1 MNFFLDYAIC
11 NRGPSAYAPK
21 DYQQHLDQGTTSFP
35 ACSGTTTPSC
45 DSYHSDGRFGV
56 TGVGAAAAGPNA
68 HHQQQQQSPS
78 YPPPPLPPPLPPNPA
93 GLGISFTG
101 SSQPGGGGGY
111 SAPSCSPSF
120 VSQQFYLNPQ
130 ETDGAYFQPSAYP
143 ASVAVAAAASSPSSS
158 SLGNLSEG
166 FCATT
171 GHFQPQPLYGPE
183 QGGYL
188 QGGFGNLSP
197 PLHEN
202 KDPRA
207 CASSQPC
214 PMAAATATQT
224 FDWMKVK
231 RNPPKTAKVS
241 DYGLAVHPST
251 IRTNFSTKQLTEL
264 EKEFHFSKYL
274 TRARRVEIAATLELN
289 ETQVK
294 IWFQNRRMKQKKRE
308 KEGLAAPAAAAAAAA
323 LSTSAKE
330 SNEAASDRSSGPST
344 PDASP
349 SSVSS

>member
-11 NRGPSAYAPK
+11 NRGTSAYAPK
-21 DYQQHLDQGTTSFP
+21 DYQHLDQGTTSFP
-35 ACSGTTTPSC
+35 ACSGTTPSC
-45 DSYHSDGRFGV
+45 DSYNSDGRFGA
-56 TGVGAAAAGPNA
+56 TGVGAAGPNA
-68 HHQQQQQSPS
+68 HHQQSPS
-78 YPPPPLPPPLPPNPA
+78 YPPPPPPPPLPPSPA
-93 GLGISFTG
+93 GLGISFAG
-101 SSQPGGGGGY
+101 SSQPGGGGY
-111 SAPSCSPSF
+111 SAPNCSPSF
-120 VSQQFYLNPQ
+120 VNQQFYLNPQ
-130 ETDGAYFQPSAYP
+130 EADGAYFQPSVYSAN
-143 ASVAVAAAASSPSSS
+143 VTAAAASSA
-158 SLGNLSEG
+158 SLGNVSDG

-171 GHFQPQPLYGPE
+171 TGQFQPQLYGPE

-188 QGGFGNLSP
+188 QGAFGSLSP
-197 PLHEN
+197 PLHQN

-207 CASSQPC
+207 CSAQQCS
-214 PMAAATATQT
+214 MAATAATQT

-241 DYGLAVHPST
+241 NYGLAIHPSST
-251 IRTNFSTKQLTEL
+251 IRTNFTTKQLTEL

-308 KEGLAAPAAAAAAAA
+308 KEGLAGPAAA
-323 LSTSAKE
+323 SSSAKE
-330 SNEAASDRSSGPST
+330 TSEAASDRSSRSST